1 MNQLFRTPTA
11 TAVIIANMVGTGVFT
26 SLGFQLLEIQSPFA
40 ILLLWLIGGV
50 IALCGALCY
59 AELAA
64 SLPRS
69 GGEYHFI
76 GRIFH
81 PSAGFVSGWISAT
94 VGFAAPSAL
103 VALTFGNY
111 LAAIWPELNP
121 QLLALGLLAIITI
134 VHSLRRSSS
143 GRFQTLF
150 TLLKVGLILGFC
162 ASALYLAPA
171 LENISFAPQNS
182 DVQLMGTAA
191 FAVSLIYVNY
201 AYTGWNA
208 VTYLSSEI
216 ENPQRNI
223 PLSLLLGTG
232 TVVILYLLLNSS
244 FLLLAPM
251 SDLAGKVEIGYIA
264 AKAAYGENGATI
276 MAFILA
282 LLLISTVSAMLMAG
296 PRVLQVIG
304 QDYPLFKRLGKTN
317 KQDIPSTAIVVQAVV
332 TALFIVSASFE
343 SILIFA
349 GFTLSLNSVLT
360 VIGLLLLRRREP
372 ELARPFRMPWFPLP
386 AIIYLALMLWSLS
399 YIALHKTQQ
408 VYFSAILIVLG
419 FVFYYLT
426 KAIQKGLAKE

>member
-76 GRIFH
+76 SRIFH

-111 LAAIWPELNP
+111 LAAIWPTLNP
-121 QLLALGLLAIITI
+121 QMLALALLAIITV

-143 GRFQTLF
+143 SRFQTLF
-150 TLLKVGLILGFC
+150 TLLKVGLIIGFC
-162 ASALYLAPA
+162 ASALYLAPS
-171 LENISFAPQNS
+171 LEHISFAPQTN

-216 ENPQRNI
+216 EHPQRNI

-232 TVVILYLLLNSS
+232 TVVLLYILLNSS

-251 SDLAGKVEIGYIA
+251 SELAGKVEIGYIA
-264 AKAAYGENGATI
+264 AKAAYGENGASI

-282 LLLISTVSAMLMAG
+282 LLLISTVSAMLLAG

-304 QDYPLFKRLGKTN
+304 QDYPLFHRLGKTN
-317 KQDIPSTAIVVQAVV
+317 PQDIPSTAIIVQAVV

-360 VIGLLLLRRREP
+360 VFGLLILRRREP
-372 ELARPFRMPWFPLP
+372 ELERPFRMPWFPLP

-408 VYFSAILIVLG
+408 VYFSAILILLG
-419 FVFYYLT
+419 FVFYYVTCL
-426 KAIQKGLAKE
+426 IQKRMTKS